1 MAIFV
6 DRLYVNQEF
15 HDGETPDLFNGVV
28 CRYDADGVQEWMQP
42 SASVMEGSHDTRIL
56 AKSFGGRAFLRGN
69 PGRFGR
75 NDNVFNLDWQQTW
88 DKVNRLCDR
97 FGMRRFTFGDR
108 SYNVSERDAAYG
120 VTSVWTGATVSALD
134 CTSNFSTG
142 SKGNAFLFLQWL
154 EGQHVERIRGG
165 VARQG
170 SVRFGEGNGLQVEAY
185 YKADEMIAH
194 AKNED
199 QRKRIKASPLWQW
212 LNDLGVV
219 RLEVRAKRTH
229 LRDRNMGYA
238 GGITMEKITQL
249 YNDKTSVVRRISND
263 VDAFDFSA
271 LSFRSAG
278 VAREYLAG
286 ADVRS
291 RLPVSSFYRIRRE
304 LLAYGL
310 DIATPNRVRQILPR
324 VKVIDLKPVEA
335 PSWYWQ
341 QEAA

>member
-1 MAIFV
+1 MSIFV

-15 HDGETPDLFNGVV
+15 FDGSTPELFNGTIA
-28 CRYDADGVQEWMQP
+28 RYDSDGVQEWMQP
-42 SASVMEGSHDTRIL
+42 SAAVMEGSHDTRIL
-56 AKSFGGRAFLRGN
+56 AKSFGGRAFIRGN

-75 NDNVFNLDWQQTW
+75 DDNVFNLDWDQTW
-88 DKVNRLCDR
+88 LKLNQLCDR
-97 FGMRRFTFGDR
+97 FGMRHFTAGEK
-108 SYNVSERDAAYG
+108 SYNVSERDAQYG
-120 VTSVWTGATVSALD
+120 VTSVWTGATVSAID
-134 CTSNFSTG
+134 ATSNFATG
-142 SKGNAFLFLQWL
+142 SKENAFLFLQWL

-165 VARQG
+165 IARQG

-185 YKADEMIAH
+185 YKADEMVAH
-194 AKNED
+194 AKNEE

-238 GGITMEKITQL
+238 GGVNMEKITQL
-249 YNDKTSVVRRISND
+249 YNDKTQVVRRISRD

-271 LSFRSAG
+271 LPFKTAG

-291 RLPVSSFYRIRRE
+291 KLPVSTFYRLRRD
-304 LLAYGL
+304 LLSHGL
-310 DIATPNRVRQILPR
+310 DIATPNRIRAILPR
-324 VKVIDLKPVEA
+324 VKVIELRAVDA
-335 PSWYWQ
+335 PDWYWK
-341 QEAA
+341 EAA